1 MTDKIKIALAQI
13 NPKLGD
19 VAGNVA
25 RISKARAEA
34 AAGGADL
41 VLAPELVVSGIGRA
55 SCRERVLTDV

>member
-25 RISKARAEA
+25 RIGRARAEA

-41 VLAPELVVSGIGRA
+41 VLAPELHNGSLILNYLILV
-55 SCRERVLTDV
+55 